1 VIRRLVACLLAL
13 SFTALAV
20 AADDP
25 RPEPPDPLVKKK
37 RPDADNSA
45 PKDKEAPKKDGNPK
59 KDTEPK
65 KDAEKKDGDPK
76 DEPAPPAEDDKA
88 ILERINK
95 NMKESGDR
103 LKKNDPGDATRQV
116 QKDIVADLDSLIN
129 QAQQQAQQ
137 NQPQG
142 SGGSSSKN
150 PKDQQ
155 ASKSSSR
162 SKRNS
167 SRTSDRRPNE
177 RPSDSSKTQYGE
189 GGAGKMSGEGV
200 NKLADSFK
208 DIWGHL
214 PETLRLEMDAYA
226 KEQFMAKYN
235 DLLKQYYST
244 IAERKRRGEEE
255 K

>member
-13 SFTALAV
+13 SFTALAM

-37 RPDADNSA
+37 RPDKPAA
-45 PKDKEAPKKDGNPK
+45 KDKESPKKDSEPK
-59 KDTEPK
+59 KDLEPK
-65 KDAEKKDGDPK
+65 KDAGPKKDGDPK
-76 DEPAPPAEDDKA
+76 DEPAPPADDDKV

-116 QKDIVADLDSLIN
+116 QKDIVTDLDSLIN

-142 SGGSSSKN
+142 SGGSN
-150 PKDQQ
+150 QQ

-177 RPSDSSKTQYGE
+177 RPNDSSTTQYGE